1 MLCRRHAPSC
11 PGPGARQR
19 RRPPRARHR
28 GLRVAGHRDLREQ
41 PDHRAAEIF
50 DMHCSA
56 CHTLDIVG
64 AEGSAVKANTREYK
78 DGPNFNVRK
87 EEKADVLYAIRNG
100 GFSSGPMPQDIIVGQ
115 EAEAVADFI
124 AKDSGKQAAPR
135 LTPNR
140 AQPEGGSSGGT
151 P

>member
-1 MLCRRHAPSC
+1 MPS
-11 PGPGARQR
+11 
-19 RRPPRARHR
+19 RARSLVLASAVAASAMGIAACGSR
-28 GLRVAGHRDLREQ
+28 GIEIPESS

-56 CHTLDIVG
+56 CHTLDVVG

-100 GFSSGPMPQDIIVGQ
+100 GFSSGPMPQDIIVGK

-124 AKDSGKQAAPR
+124 AKYSGKQAAPR

-140 AQPEGGSSGGT
+140 AQPEGASSGGT

>member
-1 MLCRRHAPSC
+1 MPS
-11 PGPGARQR
+11 
-19 RRPPRARHR
+19 RARSLVLASAVAASAIGVAACGER
-28 GLRVAGHRDLREQ
+28 GIEIAESS

-50 DMHCSA
+50 VMHCEA
-56 CHTLDIVG
+56 CHTLDVVG

-100 GFSSGPMPQDIIVGQ
+100 GFSSGPMPQDIIVGE
-115 EAEAVADFI
+115 EADAVASFI
-124 AKDSGKQAAPR
+124 AKYSGREAGPR

-140 AQPEGGSSGGT
+140 AQPEGASGGGT